1 MVQMPLNRKSFEAR
15 LSFTPQPAM
24 VAGSRSSIF
33 PLPGESQFPSP
44 PALSNAL
51 LQLELCLSA
60 SVVDL
65 QDITNIIRGDI
76 GLTAQ
81 LLRLA
86 ASELEESPS
95 RVVPV
100 SEIILQLG
108 VNKLKAMMA
117 RTRPLPGDSANS
129 AGSNACVRFWMHARL
144 TALIAEELAS
154 RSSEVHPEEAYL
166 AGLFYHLGDL
176 PPVLGWTLGSDATSR
191 HIGYRMAKAWGF
203 PQTLVD
209 VIAGD
214 RELALGKSRV
224 LLDTAESADGWAS
237 RLRFLA
243 TREGSEARLETCL
256 VH

>member
-1 MVQMPLNRKSFEAR
+1 MPFNRKSCDAR

-24 VAGSRSSIF
+24 VAGSRSSIL

-44 PALSNAL
+44 PASPNAL

-60 SVVDL
+60 FVVDL

-86 ASELEESPS
+86 AGELEKSPS
-95 RVVPV
+95 RVVAV
-100 SEIILQLG
+100 SEIVLHLG
-108 VNKLKAMMA
+108 VDKLKALLA
-117 RTRPLPGDSANS
+117 GTRPLPWHSVNF
-129 AGSNACVRFWMHARL
+129 AGSNACVRYWMHARL

-154 RSSEVHPEEAYL
+154 QSAEVHAEEAYL
-166 AGLFYHLGDL
+166 AGLLFHLGDL
-176 PPVLGWTLGSDATSR
+176 PLVLGWTLASDADPR

-203 PQTLVD
+203 PQALVE

-214 RELALGKSRV
+214 RELALRKSRV
-224 LLDTAESADGWAS
+224 LLDLAVAADSWAS
-237 RLRFLA
+237 RLRVLA
-243 TREGSEARLETCL
+243 TGESTQPRPETRLT
-256 VH
+256 H